1 MRKVINEAFR
11 KSAAVIVL
19 SGGVM
24 AFMLA
29 AAGQAPAADLSSG
42 DIVVDDNQPSYV
54 CGQDVS
60 NINLF
65 DAEGRPTIPGRTEF
79 FFCITGETL
88 KSGDI
93 PPPPEY
99 CCH

>member
-1 MRKVINEAFR
+1 MRKSLNELFR
-11 KSAAVIVL
+11 KSAAVVVL

-42 DIVVDDNQPSYV
+42 DVVYDDNQPNFV
-54 CGQDVS
+54 CGQDMSKIV
-60 NINLF
+60 LF
-65 DAEGRPTIPGRTEF
+65 DAEGRPTIPARTEMF
-79 FFCITGETL
+79 ACITGVTL
-88 KSGDI
+88 ISGDI

>member
-1 MRKVINEAFR
+1 MRNGINGFFR
-11 KSAAVIVL
+11 KSAAVAVL

-29 AAGQAPAADLSSG
+29 AAGQAPAADLSGG
-42 DIVVDDNQPSYV
+42 DMVVDGNQPVYA

-60 NINLF
+60 NIRLF
-65 DAEGRPTIPGRTEF
+65 DNEGRPTIPGRTEF

-88 KSGDI
+88 KQDDI